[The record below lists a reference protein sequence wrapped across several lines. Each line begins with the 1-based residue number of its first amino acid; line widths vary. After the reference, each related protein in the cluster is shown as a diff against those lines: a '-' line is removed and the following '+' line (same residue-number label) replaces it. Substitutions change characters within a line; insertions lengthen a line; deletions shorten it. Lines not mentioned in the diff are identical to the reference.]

1 MFDLLKIKIVVALF
15 LSVYFLHFRS
25 LFCVTVSRIEKLVF
39 FIGRKLDVLQNGIV
53 KKALKCLYKK
63 PVCGLTVI

>member
-1 MFDLLKIKIVVALF
+1 MFDLLKIKMVTAPF

-25 LFCVTVSRIEKLVF
+25 FFVVSRIEKLVI
-39 FIGRKLDVLQNGIV
+39 FIGRRLDVLQNGIG